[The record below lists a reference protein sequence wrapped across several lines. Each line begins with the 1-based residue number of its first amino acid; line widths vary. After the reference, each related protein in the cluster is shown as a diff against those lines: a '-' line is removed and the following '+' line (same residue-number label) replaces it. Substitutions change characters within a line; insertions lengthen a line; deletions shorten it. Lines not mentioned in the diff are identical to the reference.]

1 MRPKKYSERFIMQ
14 IKEQKKILTAKQVA
28 EKNNMSVSQVNYV
41 LYMATPKNEELEIP
55 RFLVED
61 SLPEFHADEK
71 KFKDLYT
78 PRSEVEIEKPK
89 KRSFLDWLLG
99 R

>member
-1 MRPKKYSERFIMQ
+1 
-14 IKEQKKILTAKQVA
+14 
-28 EKNNMSVSQVNYV
+28 
-41 LYMATPKNEELEIP
+41 MATPKNEELEIP